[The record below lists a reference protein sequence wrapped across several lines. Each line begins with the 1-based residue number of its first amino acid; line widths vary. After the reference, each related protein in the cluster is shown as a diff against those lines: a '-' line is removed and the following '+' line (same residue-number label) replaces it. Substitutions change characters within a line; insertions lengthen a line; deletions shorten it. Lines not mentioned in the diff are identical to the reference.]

1 MLIGALMLGAT
12 ALGALGV
19 TVCTG
24 AKEKKTI
31 ETQKP
36 TVNHNHYNISGNTVD
51 HSIRIDKS
59 VSGNSNCNINTKED
73 NDKEIIDAIR
83 ALLGERE
90 QRSNSDQSLLND
102 IIANDQELAKLI
114 RK

>member
-36 TVNHNHYNISGNTVD
+36 TVNHNHYTIGN
-51 HSIRIDKS
+51 IDKGVHIDQS
-59 VSGNSNCNINTKED
+59 IKGNNNNIKQDDNKELI
-73 NDKEIIDAIR
+73 ESIR
-83 ALLGERE
+83 ALLS
-90 QRSNSDQSLLND
+90 QQNSDNQSLLND
-102 IIANDQELAKLI
+102 IMANDQELARLI